1 MKPERTCSQPGSAL
15 SSWHAEEKQGAD
27 EVGLYARAPRAASG
41 MAEEAPGGTT
51 AMVEFLTAFPR
62 LVPTGKMVDWMHE
75 QHSAPRHP
83 KTLIRGLL
91 CRSKSCS
98 FNARATFRPN
108 GTDLFRGLHVG
119 PCHRASVHKQ
129 HSARRQPKTLSRG
142 LYVGPCHTASV
153 HEQHSVPRKPK
164 TFSRGPYV
172 GPSHRASMHEQH
184 SIPRKPKTFSRG
196 PYVGP
201 SHRASM
207 HEQHSAPRQPKM
219 KLAEVLLYVHRNR
232 RLILGR
238 EPRTATSTFAQL
250 LSSATKDPQ
259 PWTSC
264 RSMPYS
270 FNAWTAFRPKGT
282 NAFRGLYVGPCHRD
296 SVHEQHSARR
306 KPKTFSRGL
315 YVCPSHTADRS
326 ALCSMPSACWRQ
338 RRCVDRRPAD
348 KWVATVESSLPVLF
362 VLLLT
367 VWMMASSNTK
377 WIVHPSVF
385 VWLCEMWVVTVVVV
399 GGGGGGGGVDG
410 LGVSERLARW
420 QKVTKWLVGFFLE
433 VQPRVIMLSYT
444 IVPSVHAQ

>member
-1 MKPERTCSQPGSAL
+1 MKPDRTCSQPGSAL

-27 EVGLYARAPRAASG
+27 DVGLYARAPRAASG

-142 LYVGPCHTASV
+142 LYEGPCHTASV
-153 HEQHSVPRKPK
+153 HEQHSV
-164 TFSRGPYV
+164 
-172 GPSHRASMHEQH
+172 
-184 SIPRKPKTFSRG
+184 PRKPKTFSRG

-232 RLILGR
+232 RFILGR

-270 FNAWTAFRPKGT
+270 FNA
-282 NAFRGLYVGPCHRD
+282 
-296 SVHEQHSARR
+296 
-306 KPKTFSRGL
+306 
-315 YVCPSHTADRS
+315 
-326 ALCSMPSACWRQ
+326 
-338 RRCVDRRPAD
+338 
-348 KWVATVESSLPVLF
+348 
-362 VLLLT
+362 
-367 VWMMASSNTK
+367 
-377 WIVHPSVF
+377 
-385 VWLCEMWVVTVVVV
+385 
-399 GGGGGGGGVDG
+399 
-410 LGVSERLARW
+410 
-420 QKVTKWLVGFFLE
+420 
-433 VQPRVIMLSYT
+433 
-444 IVPSVHAQ
+444 